1 MKNFDHEN
9 SHRHEFTSKVRPSK
23 ITLFQK
29 TSENV
34 FQWLFLWKCC
44 VFWQYLGEQASDRQL
59 PVSCICK
66 QRQNSESVEKIVR
79 FLAILQEWIKISY
92 KNAKL
97 WDQLS
102 PNSVNWSQV
111 KRILTNP
118 VPKLGNRVTKTPR
131 GRCHLGWTQFE
142 KSAFI
147 AVFYWLVKD
156 RPVSN
161 PLAPYLIR
169 KGTNSASFWGR
180 YFRHLRAF
188 CGLKL
193 NFFASF
199 RLKCVLATR
208 DVCKRPRRLHHWN
221 RHSISDPVIPHIA
234 V

>member
-9 SHRHEFTSKVRPSK
+9 SHRHEFTSKVCPPK

-34 FQWLFLWKCC
+34 FQWLFLWKFG

-59 PVSCICK
+59 PVSRICK
-66 QRQNSESVEKIVR
+66 QRQNSESVKKIVR
-79 FLAILQEWIKISY
+79 ILAILQEWIKISY

-111 KRILTNP
+111 KRILMNH

-131 GRCHLGWTQFE
+131 GRCHPGLTRFE

-169 KGTNSASFWGR
+169 KGTNSASFWGGI
-180 YFRHLRAF
+180 F
-188 CGLKL
+188 
-193 NFFASF
+193 
-199 RLKCVLATR
+199 
-208 DVCKRPRRLHHWN
+208 
-221 RHSISDPVIPHIA
+221 
-234 V
+234 

>member
-1 MKNFDHEN
+1 MKNFNHEN
-9 SHRHEFTSKVRPSK
+9 SHRHEFTSKVCPPK
-23 ITLFQK
+23 ITMFQK
-29 TSENV
+29 TSGNV
-34 FQWLFLWKCC
+34 FQWLFLRKFG
-44 VFWQYLGEQASDRQL
+44 VFWQYLGEQANDRQL
-59 PVSCICK
+59 PVSRICK

-111 KRILTNP
+111 KRILTNH

-131 GRCHLGWTQFE
+131 GRCHPGLTRFE

-169 KGTNSASFWGR
+169 NGTNSASFWGGI
-180 YFRHLRAF
+180 F
-188 CGLKL
+188 
-193 NFFASF
+193 
-199 RLKCVLATR
+199 
-208 DVCKRPRRLHHWN
+208 
-221 RHSISDPVIPHIA
+221 
-234 V
+234 